1 MGQNDRWMIQAMV
14 LEGQVVDPKEG
25 WVVRGTIV
33 DPRMEQ
39 EVRVGHPLPPVRRFH
54 PTRIGQLELWG
65 ALLEDRVVD
74 QKEGRVALH
83 PSVVL

>member
-1 MGQNDRWMIQAMV
+1 MIQAMV
-14 LEGQVVDPKEG
+14 LEDQVADPKEG

-39 EVRVGHPLPPVRRFH
+39 EVRVGHPLPPVRRYH

-65 ALLEDRVVD
+65 DRVAD
-74 QKEGRVALH
+74 LKEDRVALH
-83 PSVVL
+83 P